1 MCLLVDG
8 ILNQEWQSVGLRPT
22 KLIKC
27 GGKVFK
33 IHALLSSERKFLVR
47 GIKNAKYGKFVDTL
61 KTKESD

>member
-1 MCLLVDG
+1 MVSLIKNGKG
-8 ILNQEWQSVGLRPT
+8 IVA
-22 KLIKC
+22 LIKC
-27 GGKVFK
+27 GRKVFK